1 MDKKRR
7 AIILLIA
14 VNLILLIIAIIVDQR
29 FYNGIILGAT
39 LKVKS
44 IAIVLLCGIGI
55 IYGVTSKRPIVKKK
69 YSPFLLLC
77 IITPAYWIMFLL
89 AIPKNTVDEAIT
101 LLSSQ
106 ERFETVELVPMDEG
120 VYFGKS
126 YGYVLAGME
135 QEKMIYKVY
144 YNPYEG
150 QYTFKEIK

>member
-1 MDKKRR
+1 MDKKRM
-7 AIILLIA
+7 AIILLIT
-14 VNLILLIIAIIVDQR
+14 VNIIMLIIAIIVDQR

-44 IAIVLLCGIGI
+44 IAIVLLCGIGML
-55 IYGVTSKRPIVKKK
+55 YGIKSKKPMIKKK
-69 YSPFLLLC
+69 YSPLLILS

-89 AIPKNTVDEAIT
+89 AIPKTTVDEAIT

-106 ERFETVELVPMDEG
+106 ERFEAVDLVPIDEG

-135 QEKMIYKVY
+135 DEKMIYKVY
-144 YNPYEG
+144 FEPNER
-150 QYTFKEIK
+150 QYTFEEIK